1 MECPIPSPGPY
12 AHLDYVVKVHFV
24 EEEARVVHIMQTDTN
39 QREYV
44 VTTTSTLMRNGLGNG
59 GEPPALTYCVPPS
72 HWMQFLGQYF
82 FPILLGPKK
91 CFGTHCRAS
100 YQFLHRIVPQQAV
113 WMEFQLASHFSS
125 HLHILTM
132 YCKVRKDRELQH
144 SYEAWQKKKRATA
157 VAADTA
163 TPLPF
168 KENVDWKNAS
178 AARNQ
183 WNHQRTLPPIGEEK
197 NDSEEV

>member
-1 MECPIPSPGPY
+1 MILSFSSSFPCSLFSAMECPIPSPGPY

-24 EEEARVVHIMQTDTN
+24 KEEARVVHVMQTDTN

-59 GEPPALTYCVPPS
+59 GQPPALTYCVPPS

-82 FPILLGPKK
+82 FPVLLGPKK

-100 YQFLHRIVPQQAV
+100 YQFLHRTVPQQAV

-125 HLHILTM
+125 HLHILTI
-132 YCKVRKDRELQH
+132 RRDPPTLQG
-144 SYEAWQKKKRATA
+144 KRRLEECQRPTHQLRHA
-157 VAADTA
+157 
-163 TPLPF
+163 PMEPP
-168 KENVDWKNAS
+168 EN
-178 AARNQ
+178 
-183 WNHQRTLPPIGEEK
+183 TIGEEK
-197 NDSEEV
+197 NDNNSEEE